1 MQSTFGRIV
10 TKTETING
18 TTTTWTYGYDVAGRL
33 SDVLKDGAVYAHYD
47 YDANGNRLDKTNGA
61 GTLLAAGTYD
71 NQDRMLTYGNNTY
84 AYTANGELT
93 AKTDTTTGNV
103 TTYNYDVL
111 GNLKHVNLP
120 DGTAIDYVIDGRNR
134 RIGKKVNGALTE
146 AYLYD
151 GQLRPVAELDASG
164 NVVSRF
170 IYATHV
176 NVPDYIIKGGVTYK
190 IITDHLGSPRFVIDS
205 STGAIAQR
213 MDYDDFGNV
222 LMDTNPGFTP
232 FGFAGGL
239 YDSQTKLVRFGARDY
254 DAETGRWTSKDQLR
268 FSGGDP
274 ELYGYVFSDPAS
286 QVDPLGLTAMTFSI
300 GKGQLTV
307 DPEQPG
313 RIPYS
318 IPATSGR
325 GSCMNEPSCAGQK
338 DTGPIPPGK
347 YNADITQLS
356 NPGFVGDVLRNMTGD
371 WGDWRVPLTPS
382 PGTDTL
388 GRSGFFMHGGSE
400 PGSAGCI
407 DIGGGI
413 FGNDATDK
421 VLKDLL
427 ADPDHQVPLTVV
439 P

>member
-151 GQLRPVAELDASG
+151 GQLRPIAELDASG
-164 NVVSRF
+164 NVISRF
-170 IYATHV
+170 IYATHI
-176 NVPDYIIKGGVTYK
+176 NVPDYMIKGGVTYK

-222 LMDTNPGFTP
+222 LLDTAPGFTP

-254 DAETGRWTSKDQLR
+254 DPETGRWTSKDPLGI
-268 FSGGDP
+268 GGLDADF
-274 ELYGYVFSDPAS
+274 YGYVQNNPVNLFDPS
-286 QVDPLGLTAMTFSI
+286 GLTFITPEE
-300 GKGQLTV
+300 GQLIANEASTWAGTPYAPDKAD
-307 DPEQPG
+307 DPYKGNGAKKMVAADCSGSTWAIFQAAGFPYKYRKSSDFRNGGCFKPSPG
-313 RIPYS
+313 NVP
-318 IPATSGR
+318 
-325 GSCMNEPSCAGQK
+325 Q
-338 DTGPIPPGK
+338 
-347 YNADITQLS
+347 
-356 NPGFVGDVLRNMTGD
+356 VGDVGVFPGHLAIYAPNIDGKDIWTAFRTGK
-371 WGDWRVPLTPS
+371 S
-382 PGTDTL
+382 Y
-388 GRSGFFMHGGSE
+388 GRGESKYFGE
-400 PGSAGCI
+400 VTWYRYYKPDNGCPC
-407 DIGGGI
+407 
-413 FGNDATDK
+413 N
-421 VLKDLL
+421 
-427 ADPDHQVPLTVV
+427 
-439 P
+439 